1 MRFLQS
7 GQRVRSRAD
16 SHGSQLLRPIADK
29 QKLTWGRHKL
39 PHHGSFLVML
49 DTLLL
54 LALNGLIWGLI
65 IALIAL
71 GLSIIFGL
79 LDIINIAH
87 GDFFMVGTVLAW
99 FTLELT
105 GNFWVAFL
113 IVPLIGFIFGALIQR
128 VVIQPIRNVAALSI
142 VATFGLSL
150 ILQEGVRITFG
161 TTPRRIL
168 PPIQGTFPVFGIN
181 YEVYRLFAALVAIIA
196 LGGFFIFLHRTKLG
210 TWMRAVRHDRET
222 AIAMGVP
229 AQRVYVLTFGIG
241 FALAALGGVVAAPI
255 TTVEFRTGVDIL
267 PFCFMAVIIGGLGN
281 LPGTAAAAV
290 LLASLEGI
298 IQSFADPTV
307 ARISSLVLMSAVLL
321 VRPQGLFKG
330 LAK

>member
-1 MRFLQS
+1 MATDVCQS
-7 GQRVRSRAD
+7 VIQAIK
-16 SHGSQLLRPIADK
+16 GS
-29 QKLTWGRHKL
+29 
-39 PHHGSFLVML
+39 M

-54 LALNGLIWGLI
+54 LAMNGLIWGLI

-71 GLSIIFGL
+71 GLAIIFGL
-79 LDIINIAH
+79 LDIINLAH

-99 FTLELT
+99 TTLQLS
-105 GNFWVAFL
+105 GSFWL
-113 IVPLIGFIFGALIQR
+113 GFIVAPLLCFVLGALIQR
-128 VVIQPIRNVAALSI
+128 VVIQPIQNVAALSI

-168 PPIQGTFPVFGIN
+168 PPIQSTIHIFGID
-181 YEVYRLFAALVAIIA
+181 YEVYRLFAAMISIVA
-196 LGGFFIFLHRTKLG
+196 LGGFFLFLHRTKLG
-210 TWMRAVRHDRET
+210 VWMRAVRHDRDT
-222 AIAMGVP
+222 AVAMGVP
-229 AQRVYVLTFGIG
+229 AQRVYVFTFGIG

-281 LPGTAAAAV
+281 LPGTAAAAI
-290 LLASLEGI
+290 LLAFLEGV
-298 IQSFADPTV
+298 IQSFADPTF
-307 ARISSLVLMSAVLL
+307 ARISSLVLMSVVLL